1 MLCPVGAVTPISPC
15 GESPERDPDTQARM
29 ATCPRCKG
37 HLTDNHR
44 CPRRIGRTV
53 AEIVAS
59 AILGGLVALLAVAL
73 IDPQGRLTH
82 VDSVIVT
89 VGIFAG
95 IGLDRLVRSW

>member
-1 MLCPVGAVTPISPC
+1 
-15 GESPERDPDTQARM
+15 M

-37 HLTDNHR
+37 HLTDTHR
-44 CPRRIGRTV
+44 CPRRRGRIA
-53 AEIVAS
+53 AEIVAA
-59 AILGGLVALLAVAL
+59 AIIGGLVALIAVAL

-82 VDSVIVT
+82 IDSVIVT